1 MVSTGGGAGGRPEV
15 RWRRRSSPGRG
26 RETGALGSPHGFC
39 SRKELVVSR
48 AAGPREPESAE
59 TEKVWA
65 PQRLSGPF
73 GKGGGGLRSE
83 VGEGHRGG
91 RRGGRRQWVWTA
103 AETLGGEAG
112 LRTGVSAGGETGDLG
127 EWFVLV
133 AKTVP
138 RGQRQEPG
146 V

>member
-1 MVSTGGGAGGRPEV
+1 M
-15 RWRRRSSPGRG
+15 
-26 RETGALGSPHGFC
+26 
-39 SRKELVVSR
+39 
-48 AAGPREPESAE
+48 
-59 TEKVWA
+59 
-65 PQRLSGPF
+65 
-73 GKGGGGLRSE
+73 
-83 VGEGHRGG
+83 
-91 RRGGRRQWVWTA
+91 WTA